1 MKCLLHESL
10 FLLPV
15 PILQN
20 SVINCFNNSLILATN
35 INIHSPSRIVM
46 FQERNILY
54 YLNKNSLKRNKQ
66 KEGTNENT
74 SYREDC

>member
-1 MKCLLHESL
+1 MFHE
-10 FLLPV
+10 
-15 PILQN
+15 
-20 SVINCFNNSLILATN
+20 
-35 INIHSPSRIVM
+35 
-46 FQERNILY
+46 QERNILY